1 MTSLA
6 AFLVGLVGPLMA
18 RWLASVGLSLV
29 VLTGLTATVAQLKS
43 QIISNIGSLPAV
55 GVQLGGLFGIWEA
68 IGIWLGAVTFVMT
81 WHSTKGFWSLAK
93 S

>member
-1 MTSLA
+1 MNLA

-29 VLTGLTATVAQLKS
+29 VLTGLTAAVSGLKS
-43 QIISNIGSLPAV
+43 QIISNIGAMPAAA
-55 GVQLGGLFGIWEA
+55 VQLGGLMGLWEG
-68 IGIWLGAVTFVMT
+68 IGIWLGAVTFVIT
-81 WHSTKGFWSLAK
+81 WQSTKGFWTLAK

>member
-1 MTSLA
+1 MNLA

-29 VLTGLTATVAQLKS
+29 VLTGLTSAASGLKS
-43 QIISNIGSLPAV
+43 QIMSNIGAMPAAA
-55 GVQLGGLFGIWEA
+55 VQLGGLMGLWEG
-68 IGIWLGAVTFVMT
+68 IGIWLGAVTFVLT
-81 WHSTKGFWSLAK
+81 WQSTKGFWTLAK